1 MPVGSEQRRTFV
13 RRGRSHD
20 APPTQVRRSGD
31 VVPTVPPRLFGYADH
46 PYEFGTDGRQ
56 YLDPAP
62 YSTML
67 GGSLRWIR
75 FLAGLFEPHSM
86 ESYRKE
92 VGITAHAKGAQ
103 LPLVEE
109 KKLERENIQ

>member
-1 MPVGSEQRRTFV
+1 MSLGLTVVSIWTQLRT
-13 RRGRSHD
+13 
-20 APPTQVRRSGD
+20 Q
-31 VVPTVPPRLFGYADH
+31 
-46 PYEFGTDGRQ
+46 Q
-56 YLDPAP
+56 CW
-62 YSTML
+62 
-67 GGSLRWIR
+67 GGSLRCIR